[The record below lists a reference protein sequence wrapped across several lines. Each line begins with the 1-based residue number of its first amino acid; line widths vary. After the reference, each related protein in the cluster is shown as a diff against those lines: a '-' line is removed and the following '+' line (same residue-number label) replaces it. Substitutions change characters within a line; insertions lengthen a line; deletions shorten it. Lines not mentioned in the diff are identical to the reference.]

1 MTNKS
6 TKQLEILRFIYRTEQ
21 KNGYPPTVREI
32 GQAVNLSSTSTVHGH
47 LSRLQKKG
55 YLHKDPAKPRS
66 LSVTTS
72 GQEALG
78 LNQAPLLMLNPQ
90 DDLALNPSA
99 EPTFLPVP
107 EQLIPKND
115 HLFMFQQPNANMQ
128 DSGILAGDYLIVYQ
142 QDTAT
147 NGDLVIVRP
156 PEQPTQALRFFH
168 EADHIRLQAEHAGQA
183 PFIVGDISI
192 LGRVIGLYR
201 NQL

>member
-1 MTNKS
+1 MASKS

-21 KNGYPPTVREI
+21 QNGYPPTVREI
-32 GQAVNLSSTSTVHGH
+32 GQAVHLSSTSTVHGH

-55 YLHKDPAKPRS
+55 YLHKNPAKPRS

-90 DDLALNPSA
+90 DDLSVDSASEPS
-99 EPTFLPVP
+99 FLPVP
-107 EQLIPKND
+107 DQLIPKND

-142 QDTAT
+142 QAEAK
-147 NGDLVIVRP
+147 NGDLVIVQP

-168 EADHIRLQAEHAGQA
+168 EADHIRLQSEHGKQA
-183 PFIVGDISI
+183 PFIVTDIPI